1 MISLPEKFEEFS
13 EARRNG
19 FIKAKELK
27 ESGKKL
33 VGVFCAFTPVE
44 IPMAAKAVTVG
55 VCGVSEEPIP
65 EAEKKKCMKS

>member
-27 ESGKKL
+27 ESGKN
-33 VGVFCAFTPVE
+33 
-44 IPMAAKAVTVG
+44 
-55 VCGVSEEPIP
+55 
-65 EAEKKKCMKS
+65 